1 MAALVQAEA
10 NRLLEA
16 SLGKSTYTAPTT
28 PMKLA
33 LDTANGTASAA
44 GTEVTGGSYARQD
57 LSAALPSTGTNGT
70 ITSNAAVNFTGMP
83 AATVTGAEVYDS
95 NGTPRRAYYGALA
108 ASKTT
113 GAGDTLQF
121 PSGQITLQLT

>member
-1 MAALVQAEA
+1 MPALVQTRANNLLDAE
-10 NRLLEA
+10 
-16 SLGKSTYTAPTT
+16 LGKATHTAPTT

-33 LDTANGTASAA
+33 LNTANGTATAA

-57 LSAALPSTGTNGT
+57 LSAALPANASSGA

-83 AATVTGAEVYDS
+83 ATTVTGAEVFDS
-95 NGTPRRAYYGALA
+95 AGSPRRAFFGALA
-108 ASKTT
+108 SSKTT

-121 PSGQITLQLT
+121 PSGQISLTLG